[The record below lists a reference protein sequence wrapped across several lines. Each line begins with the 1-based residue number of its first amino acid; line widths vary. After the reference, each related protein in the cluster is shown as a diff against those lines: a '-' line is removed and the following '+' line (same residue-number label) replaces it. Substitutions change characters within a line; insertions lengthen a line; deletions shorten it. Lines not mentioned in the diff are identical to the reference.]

1 MEQHHKQKRKK
12 FKLITALK
20 KLKLYS
26 KRKLRGKK
34 MNEASI
40 IRYSIEY
47 FKKYTKQRNIKD
59 VCEFII
65 KRMVCNIPLYLLFN

>member
-1 MEQHHKQKRKK
+1 
-12 FKLITALK
+12 
-20 KLKLYS
+20 
-26 KRKLRGKK
+26 

-65 KRMVCNIPLYLLFN
+65 KRMVRNIPLYLLFN